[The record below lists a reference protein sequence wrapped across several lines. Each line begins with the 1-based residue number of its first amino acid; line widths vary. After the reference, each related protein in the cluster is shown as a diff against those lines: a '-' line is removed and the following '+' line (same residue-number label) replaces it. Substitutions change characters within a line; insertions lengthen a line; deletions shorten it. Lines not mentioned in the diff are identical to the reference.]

1 MRCAGYAVRQVVGS
15 ATRSASDLIAAGED
29 LLTHG
34 GLPSDEQE
42 VHTDLYQSDK
52 LHPNAAGHRRWARCL
67 EEAIEA
73 CPADCIHLVSRT
85 QLAALEAQRHN
96 GTVAR
101 LPEWKDQITA
111 TNKRMGT
118 TGSNDPTIRR
128 QREESRRAAE
138 L

>member
-1 MRCAGYAVRQVVGS
+1 MNGDDNKARYVQQ
-15 ATRSASDLIAAGED
+15 GED
-29 LLTHG
+29 A
-34 GLPSDEQE
+34 DA
-42 VHTDLYQSDK
+42 V
-52 LHPNAAGHRRWARCL
+52 

>member
-1 MRCAGYAVRQVVGS
+1 MVDS
-15 ATRSASDLIAAGED
+15 AYGTARVIQQGGDVED
-29 LLTHG
+29 TV
-34 GLPSDEQE
+34 D
-42 VHTDLYQSDK
+42 
-52 LHPNAAGHRRWARCL
+52 
-67 EEAIEA
+67 EAIDC